1 MIELYEV
8 LSMLM
13 AAIQMGC
20 IAILV
25 TCFPIAFIEAAEK
38 FCGW

>member
-1 MIELYEV
+1 MSEIQFWDA

-20 IAILV
+20 IAFL
-25 TCFPIAFIEAAEK
+25 AAAIPMVAIQELME
-38 FCGW
+38 